1 MNLSIF
7 FIGIFLM
14 VIGVLFAVI
23 TFGFGIICSW
33 PLLLIG
39 FIMIVLG
46 IISPHSNSYQQFQ
59 SFSKKQSETK
69 RICTNCGK
77 TMSLNE
83 KFCPHCGF
91 ENKYM

>member
-7 FIGIFLM
+7 FMGIFLM

-23 TFGFGIICSW
+23 TFGFGILCSW

-46 IISPHSNSYQQFQ
+46 IISPSASSYQQPS
-59 SFSKKQSETK
+59 SFSRKQNTTK
-69 RICTNCGK
+69 RICAQCGK
-77 TMSLNE
+77 TMALHA
-83 KFCPHCGF
+83 KKCPHCGS
-91 ENKYM
+91 ENKYS